1 MERQTVKRVE
11 VQAAFDCDVAM
22 EFLAEGLHGMSE
34 GEAPAKE
41 WSAYDSPHSKP
52 KRQPEAPKM
61 WPPLCD
67 FTMGSWID
75 SCACARALGGWDSE
89 RQLQ

>member
-1 MERQTVKRVE
+1 MDSQLGQGQMERQTVETVEE
-11 VQAAFDCDVAM
+11 VQAAFGCR
-22 EFLAEGLHGMSE
+22 MSE

-67 FTMGSWID
+67 VAMGSWID
-75 SCACARALGGWDSE
+75 SCACARALGDWD
-89 RQLQ
+89 